1 MFGLTYSGKTD
12 STPTP
17 ATNLRNL
24 KVVLIP
30 ALRLPSTIPFNV
42 NSRRLFSGT
51 CCSLIH
57 RKISARTISEQRWS
71 RNTKKWYTNL
81 IWIIH
86 PGCTSGISLSERT
99 FSTASLFRICIGKQ
113 QAAALLFPWWFCY
126 CDRIVDKRCSA
137 VHRGG
142 THNDRFVVEVCM
154 IRNQIVT

>member
-99 FSTASLFRICIGKQ
+99 FSTASLFRICIVKQ
-113 QAAALLFPWWFCY
+113 EDLSLCGDFVTVTGCNVTIQFLQVCNTH
-126 CDRIVDKRCSA
+126 SA
-137 VHRGG
+137 YIHS
-142 THNDRFVVEVCM
+142 
-154 IRNQIVT
+154 